1 MKEIDLYLMTNI
13 LMIRCI
19 IHYGQGDRERE
30 RERVIMYIFN
40 QMDGMDFIN
49 LNIVFKMITV
59 SRNLLCIY
67 VASYKEYK
75 ITRIH

>member
-30 RERVIMYIFN
+30 RE
-40 QMDGMDFIN
+40 
-49 LNIVFKMITV
+49 
-59 SRNLLCIY
+59 SLCIF
-67 VASYKEYK
+67 SIKWTEW
-75 ITRIH
+75 ILLI